1 MTFFTFQR
9 LIHAHSTLFVLQVK
23 TISTLVKLNTF
34 CVFLSGSSKSY
45 VFNVQ
50 VCLNQ
55 ATVCVYSIEYAV
67 IRLMFSCAL
76 TLRNCDR
83 ANLPRVLARNCE
95 HRRGNS

>member
-45 VFNVQ
+45 AFICQFLQKSSNKSHFG
-50 VCLNQ
+50 LPHS
-55 ATVCVYSIEYAV
+55 A
-67 IRLMFSCAL
+67 LDHCASRIL
-76 TLRNCDR
+76 LDQRF
-83 ANLPRVLARNCE
+83 
-95 HRRGNS
+95 